1 MSSKSDTSLAVL
13 VPPTTFHPFPKLPFE
28 LRIKIWLFAA
38 NKQRTITVQE
48 DGIWTGYGDDFVLT
62 IRQVKHNAHSVPAIL
77 HTSCE
82 VRSAALRHY
91 ELYISPRFKNK
102 GFYINFASDILVIQ
116 SLSALLSL
124 YDGFQESQTS
134 WPAHVVELE
143 QKLRFLGVRNCPR
156 DRLWIL

>member
-1 MSSKSDTSLAVL
+1 MQQHHQSVPHSHSIHSTLSQKPIIPPQSRCLASQIPL
-13 VPPTTFHPFPKLPFE
+13 SQFWCHQQLSNPFPKLPFE
-28 LRIKIWLFAA
+28 LRIKIWLFAV

-48 DGIWTGYGDDFVLT
+48 DGIWTGYGDDFVFT

-102 GFYINFASDILVIQ
+102 GFYINFASDTLAMQSWIAPL
-116 SLSALLSL
+116 SLSHPALMR
-124 YDGFQESQTS
+124 Q
-134 WPAHVVELE
+134 
-143 QKLRFLGVRNCPR
+143 
-156 DRLWIL
+156 